1 MSDDLGNHFRELA
14 IELLRKRGVPYRDG
28 QITRL
33 KIGKLRL
40 SLSMDRLLVTYQ
52 NTPSTCRAVW
62 DDLLYGDVWRV
73 EETADE
79 LERELVLERL
89 SEI

>member
-1 MSDDLGNHFRELA
+1 
-14 IELLRKRGVPYRDG
+14 
-28 QITRL
+28 
-33 KIGKLRL
+33 
-40 SLSMDRLLVTYQ
+40 MDRLLVTYQ